1 MLFLLC
7 VGSHSSR
14 YERRSR
20 NRSRSVSSESNAS
33 KGSAPSNN
41 RQNDNDDYF
50 PKATVSEVGGEIS
63 CSIEETNRIRTEL
76 GLPPLEIDNEEETKT
91 EDGVVIVDMDK
102 QRREE
107 AIREKLERS
116 KKERERLALQN
127 LEGKSLGDLLTE
139 ETKEL
144 DVKQWVFLID
154 ISLIF

>member
-20 NRSRSVSSESNAS
+20 NRSRSVSSESDGS
-33 KGSAPSNN
+33 KGSGPSNN
-41 RQNDNDDYF
+41 RKNDNDDYF

-63 CSIEETNRIRTEL
+63 CSIEETNRIRAEL

-144 DVKQWVFLID
+144 DVKQWVFFID